1 MNGAVK
7 FIFAFSLG
15 AAAGSVVASRV
26 LKAKYERIVQEEIDA
41 YKEYVRARNGE
52 KKETSEA
59 PAEEDTDDT
68 DQIVETMSDLISP
81 YKSDDDR
88 KEDGRKLKRACN
100 IHVITPEEY
109 DELPDYEKKSLT
121 YYADGVITDE
131 WDNVIKN
138 AEDFIG
144 ENIEDHFGEYDEDS
158 VFVRNDELKCDFE
171 VLRDLQTYSD
181 AMGDSDHPYDVED

>member
-1 MNGAVK
+1 MNSATK
-7 FIFAFSLG
+7 IIFAFSLG
-15 AAAGSVVASRV
+15 AAAGSFVASRV
-26 LKAKYERIVQEEIDA
+26 LRTKYERIVQEEIDA
-41 YKEYVRARNGE
+41 YKAYVKARNGDDAE
-52 KKETSEA
+52 ASET
-59 PAEEDTDDT
+59 PKEEDTDET
-68 DQIVETMSDLISP
+68 DQIVEAMSDLLSP
-81 YKSDDDR
+81 YKSDDER

-100 IHVITPEEY
+100 IHVISPEEY
-109 DELPDYEKKSLT
+109 DELQDYEKKSFT

-181 AMGDSDHPYDVED
+181 AMGESDHPYDVED